1 MGEKTLAV
9 SRHELKYPIN
19 FAQYASLSNT
29 LKNVLLEDKHN
40 GDHGYPIRSLYFDSY
55 ENTDF
60 YEKLSGLENRK
71 KIRLRAYS
79 PDSPIVKL
87 EIKIKRN
94 TSQEKKSVII
104 SKEDAKELINLNYD
118 VLNKYESE
126 AASMIYRIMKFN
138 YLRPVVLIEYT
149 RKAFIHPMNNI
160 RLTLD
165 NDIRSSETDFNLFS
179 DKLILTPAEEYFTA
193 LLEVKYNTFIFKW
206 LTNLITPYNV
216 NQESYSK
223 YMVSR
228 GIFERYMA

>member
-1 MGEKTLAV
+1 MAEKTLAV

-19 FAQYASLSNT
+19 FAHYASLNNT
-29 LKNVLLEDKHN
+29 LKNVLIQDKHN
-40 GDHGYPIRSLYFDSY
+40 GLYGYPVRSLYFDSY

-71 KIRLRAYS
+71 KIRLRTYS
-79 PDSPIVKL
+79 PDSPLVKL

-104 SKEDAKELINLNYD
+104 SKEDAEELINLNYD

-126 AASMIYRIMKFN
+126 AAAMIYRIMKFN

-165 NDIRSSETDFNLFS
+165 SEIRSSETDFNMFS
-179 DKLILTPAEEYFTA
+179 KDVILTPVEEYFSA
-193 LLEVKYNTFIFKW
+193 LLEVKYDKFIFKW
-206 LTNLITPYNV
+206 LTDLITPHNV

>member
-1 MGEKTLAV
+1 MADKTLAV

-19 FAQYASLSNT
+19 FAQYASLDNT
-29 LKNVLLEDKHN
+29 LKNVLIQDKHN
-40 GDHGYPIRSLYFDSY
+40 GLYGYQVRSLYFDSY

-71 KIRLRAYS
+71 KIRLRTYS
-79 PDSPIVKL
+79 PEAPLVKL

-94 TSQEKKSVII
+94 TSQEKQSVII
-104 SKEDAKELINLNYD
+104 SKEDAEELINLNYD
-118 VLNKYESE
+118 VLKKYESE
-126 AASMIYRIMKFN
+126 AAAMIYRIMKFN

-149 RKAFIHPMNNI
+149 RKAFIHPMNDI

-165 NDIRSSETDFNLFS
+165 SDIKSSETDFNIFS
-179 DKLILTPAEEYFTA
+179 KDPILAPVEEYYTA
-193 LLEVKYNTFIFKW
+193 LLEVKYNKFIFKW
-206 LTNLITPYNV
+206 LADLIKPYNV

-228 GIFERYMA
+228 GLFDRYMA